1 MSRQKMDT
9 FEYIGNFLVFFEKEH
24 PRKKSERKTY
34 FIKKNSSFAQYS
46 NNRKICSA
54 AINMSSKY

>member
-34 FIKKNSSFAQYS
+34 FIKRTSVLHSALS
-46 NNRKICSA
+46 NIIEKFVEQLLQQ
-54 AINMSSKY
+54 